1 VIKEVH
7 FKYSKGGSMLANFQD
22 QFLSLTFGGLSL
34 GFIYVLIALGYTM
47 VYGVLRMINFANSE
61 VFMYGTFATV
71 VIIRD
76 LFGFT
81 QQSEPA
87 TGFRLFYILLLCLA
101 GSMLLSGVLSIFL
114 ELVAYRRL
122 RNRGSN
128 KLAPLISAIGMS
140 IVLAEFMRILTDSR
154 YVGSPRVMEKSSI
167 ATIFGA
173 NLRLDNVIVIVCGL
187 VLYLVL
193 QQFVKKTR
201 LGKAIRAVSM
211 NEDSA
216 KLMGVNLNF
225 VVSGTFLVGGLMT
238 GAAGFFYTLKYENT
252 SFSIG
257 FELGIAAFTAAIL
270 GGIGN
275 IKGAFYGGISL
286 GLVET
291 YASFFLGTQWKAV
304 TVFLI
309 LVVVLYFRPNG
320 VFGEAITQTRA

>member
-1 VIKEVH
+1 VL
-7 FKYSKGGSMLANFQD
+7 SNFQD
-22 QFLSLTFGGLSL
+22 QFASLTVGGLSL

-61 VFMYGTFATV
+61 IFMYGTFATIIV
-71 VIIRD
+71 IRD
-76 LFGFT
+76 IFGFT

-87 TGFRLFYILLLCLA
+87 TGFRLVYILIFCLV
-101 GSMLLSGVLSIFL
+101 GSMLMSGILSILL

-154 YVGSPRVMEKSSI
+154 YVGSPRVMDKKSLGNF
-167 ATIFGA
+167 FGA
-173 NLRLDNVIVIVCGL
+173 ELRIDNVIIVVAGL
-187 VLYLVL
+187 MLFISLS
-193 QQFVKKTR
+193 QFVQRTR

-211 NEDSA
+211 NEDAA

-238 GAAGFFYTLKYENT
+238 GAAGFFYVLKYENT
-252 SFSIG
+252 SFNIG

-275 IKGAFYGGISL
+275 IKGAFYGGITL
-286 GLVET
+286 GLLET

-304 TVFLI
+304 TVFI
-309 LVVVLYFRPNG
+309 VLVVVLYFRPNG